1 MDPLKQLLATIPN
14 MTWEQTDETLDVL
27 RVMRDMADRN
37 APRFQEFMRDT
48 DLCFR
53 KLGERRYEIVRIT
66 RQVARRLTG
75 E

>member
-1 MDPLKQLLATIPN
+1 MNPLEKLLANIPN
-14 MTWEQTDETLDVL
+14 MNWEETDETLDAL
-27 RVMRDMADRN
+27 RAMRDMADRN
-37 APRFQEFMRDT
+37 APRFQEFMRET

-66 RQVARRLTG
+66 RQVARRLAV

>member
-1 MDPLKQLLATIPN
+1 MDPLKQLLANVPN
-14 MTWEQTDETLDVL
+14 MTWEQTNETLDAL

-53 KLGERRYEIVRIT
+53 KVGERRYEIVRIT